1 MEEKT
6 NFSNG
11 DEINPENEHQPNDSL
26 QNDDLQNEDVKSEA
40 VQNDELTMESTESLP
55 FDFDGND
62 PEISFVSH
70 SANSIRSEI
79 QKVITGQ
86 DKTLDLLLAGLFAG
100 GNVLLEGVPGVAK
113 TLMVKLLAQTIKT
126 GFKRIQFTP
135 DLMPADI
142 IGTTIF
148 DVKTSS
154 FVFRSGPL
162 FSNFILVDE
171 VNRAPAK
178 TQAALIEAMEEKQVT
193 VDGNTYPLQFPLFI
207 VATQNPIEQEGTYK
221 LPEAQ
226 LDRFMFKID
235 VDYPDIFQETEILT
249 RFADDF
255 NAIIINDV
263 KGVLNVDELKRCQQ
277 AVQKVQI
284 KPELILYI
292 AKIVFSTRDNPDIY
306 LGAST
311 RASLAILKA
320 AKAMAAISNRN
331 YVTPDDVK
339 DVAFPVLSHRLILT
353 PEREIEGTTVKDII
367 NETLQKIEVP
377 Q

>member
-1 MEEKT
+1 
-6 NFSNG
+6 
-11 DEINPENEHQPNDSL
+11 
-26 QNDDLQNEDVKSEA
+26 
-40 VQNDELTMESTESLP
+40 MESTESLP

-154 FVFRSGPL
+154 FVFRPGPL